1 MRPARRFRWG
11 ICRGRRSDGPPIGPL
26 CAALPGRGT
35 VWTAGERMR
44 MDFKEIIEAISEGR
58 GVVCEAALGCVSSR

>member
-1 MRPARRFRWG
+1 M
-11 ICRGRRSDGPPIGPL
+11 